1 MKSNIVIV
9 GGGII
14 GLYSAYL
21 LALRGIKSTLIDKG
35 DFGKESTWAAGGI
48 LTPLLP
54 WDYPEKILFLTQ
66 NVSSI
71 YQDLA
76 TKLLH
81 DTGYDI
87 EHWVCGLTVFSN
99 QTKRIQDWCKQ
110 NNVHYNNK
118 VSEPSQVNLTEIAQV
133 RTPILIKALVKQ
145 LQQLGVKL
153 INNTSVTQCC
163 IEHNKIVGIKTDTGM
178 INTSKLI
185 WATGAWA
192 SKINTANIQ
201 LRTPMIE
208 PIKGQMIALENCPVQ
223 LDNILFSDGHY
234 LIPRKDGL
242 ILAGSTLEDVGFVN
256 SITDH
261 AKEILWKRSI
271 EMMPELA
278 TSNIAHH
285 WAGLRPGSKNNIPT
299 IGPHPDIEGL
309 FYNIGHFRYGI
320 SMAPKSCE
328 ILTDWI
334 LNDGRGLSAQEKS
347 YSHLN

>member
-1 MKSNIVIV
+1 MKSDIVIV

-21 LALRGIKSTLIDKG
+21 LALRGIKPTLIDRG
-35 DFGKESTWAAGGI
+35 DFGRESTWAAGGI

-54 WDYPEKILFLTQ
+54 WDYPEKILFLTR
-66 NVSSI
+66 NASSI
-71 YQDLA
+71 YQNLA
-76 TKLLH
+76 IKLLY

-87 EHWVCGLTVFSN
+87 EHWVCGLTVYSN
-99 QTKRIQDWCKQ
+99 QITYIKDWCNQ
-110 NNVHYNNK
+110 NNVHYNN
-118 VSEPSQVNLTEIAQV
+118 EDGYPPQIHLIDIAQL

-145 LQQLGVKL
+145 LQHLDVKL

-163 IEHNKIVGIKTDTGM
+163 IEQNKIVGIETSIGM
-178 INTSKLI
+178 INTSNLI

-192 SKINTANIQ
+192 SIINPENIQ
-201 LRTPMIE
+201 PRTPVIE

-223 LDNILFSDGHY
+223 LNSILFNDGHY

-242 ILAGSTLEDVGFVN
+242 ILAGSTLENVGFEN
-256 SITDH
+256 SITDA

-271 EMMPELA
+271 EIMPEL
-278 TSNIAHH
+278 TTCNIAYH

-320 SMAPKSCE
+320 AMAPKSCE
-328 ILTDWI
+328 ILTNWI
-334 LNDGRGLSAQEKS
+334 LNDGHDLSELEKS
-347 YSHLN
+347 YSQLN

>member
-1 MKSNIVIV
+1 MKSDIVIV

-54 WDYPEKILFLTQ
+54 WDYSEKILFLTR
-66 NVSSI
+66 NASGI
-71 YQDLA
+71 YQNLA
-76 TKLLH
+76 AKLLQ
-81 DTGYDI
+81 DTNYDI

-99 QTKRIQDWCKQ
+99 KTAQIKDWCNQ
-110 NNVHYNNK
+110 NNVHYKKENNHL
-118 VSEPSQVNLTEIAQV
+118 SQVHLTDIAQI
-133 RTPILIKALVKQ
+133 RTPILIKALIKQ
-145 LQQLGVKL
+145 LENLGVTL
-153 INNTSVTQCC
+153 LNNTSVTQCC
-163 IEHNKIVGIKTDTGM
+163 IEHNKIIGIETSTGL

-192 SKINTANIQ
+192 SKISPVNVQ
-201 LRTPMIE
+201 LCTPVIE

-223 LDNILFSDGHY
+223 LSSILFKNGHY

-242 ILAGSTLEDVGFVN
+242 ILAGSTLENVGFVN
-256 SITDH
+256 SVTDL
-261 AKEILWKRSI
+261 AKETLWKRSVD
-271 EMMPELA
+271 MMPELA
-278 TSNIAHH
+278 TSNITHH
-285 WAGLRPGSKNNIPT
+285 WAGLRPGSKDNIPT

-320 SMAPKSCE
+320 AMAPKSCE
-328 ILTDWI
+328 ILTKWI
-334 LNDGRGLSAQEKS
+334 INDGRDLSEQEKF
-347 YSHLN
+347 YSRFN